1 MKVMTSQQIASIAR
15 QVLAI
20 AGIVMGVLTASVT
33 QLHLPTA
40 VSSILVVAGAVI
52 LAIEHY
58 VSDPSTGTPQASAK
72 PVVSPSVQVPATLP
86 SFPPA

>member
-1 MKVMTSQQIASIAR
+1 MKEVTVNTQSISSVAR

-40 VSSILVVAGAVI
+40 VSSILVVGGSII

-58 VSDPSTGTPQASAK
+58 VGDPSTGTTTTAVTDPAGN
-72 PVVSPSVQVPATLP
+72 VVT
-86 SFPPA
+86 PPPG

>member
-1 MKVMTSQQIASIAR
+1 MTITKQSAASVLR

-33 QLHLPTA
+33 SLHLPVVMST
-40 VSSILVVAGAVI
+40 ILTVAGAVI

-58 VSDPSTGTPQASAK
+58 VSDPSTGTTP
-72 PVVSPSVQVPATLP
+72 PSVPTTGAKQ
-86 SFPPA
+86 